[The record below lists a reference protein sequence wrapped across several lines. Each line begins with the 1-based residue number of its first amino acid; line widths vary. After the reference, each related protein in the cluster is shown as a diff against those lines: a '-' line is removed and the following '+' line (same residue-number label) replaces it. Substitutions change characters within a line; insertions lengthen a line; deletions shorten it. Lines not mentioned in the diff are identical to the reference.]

1 VSKKPLVIWFES
13 NGDMSDQSV
22 VSHLAPQYGYKS
34 EEAKDFDDQMEYIG
48 IQEFRKRAGRVYF
61 KSTTNGRKYTMYL
74 DDFHMLIKAGRFNHN
89 QVEGTFHF
97 IKKSSGQAVQL
108 VLPKV
113 NP

>member
-1 VSKKPLVIWFES
+1 
-13 NGDMSDQSV
+13 
-22 VSHLAPQYGYKS
+22 
-34 EEAKDFDDQMEYIG
+34 
-48 IQEFRKRAGRVYF
+48 
-61 KSTTNGRKYTMYL
+61 MYL
-74 DDFHMLIKAGRFNHN
+74 DDFHMLIKAGKFNHN